1 MTERTRPAPSAPA
14 REPRSRPDPGPLR
27 VALGLTGV
35 AALSAIATAVAGS
48 ATGAANAAGP
58 SPAALE
64 APAPSVPV
72 QHVTRYVQLQPG
84 QTAPPQATVTQQPA
98 PPPRVV
104 VVTTTRQSGLP

>member
-1 MTERTRPAPSAPA
+1 MTERRRPLPAAAA

-35 AALSAIATAVAGS
+35 AALSAIATAVAGA
-48 ATGAANAAGP
+48 ATGAANATGP
-58 SPAALE
+58 TPLALE
-64 APAPSVPV
+64 APGPSAPV
-72 QHVTRYVQLQPG
+72 QHVTRYVQLRPG

-98 PPPRVV
+98 PSPRVV